1 MPLVNCLFLIRLLS
15 SMAGKITSLSSEN
28 VLNQLDAVREAMLNF
43 RYEQASKILELFI
56 CLIAINEEVA
66 KYSSIIWA
74 WLGECFFNSDKIKE
88 SVQPYQKA
96 LNICL
101 AENDISGIWCYLKSL
116 YDIYCY
122 LEDYEN
128 AQRICEQIVEFFQK
142 NKKDDP
148 RLAQYQSEARILQKM
163 TRFPL
168 VRVVVQVGKQL
179 FELDEISSLQKES
192 LANATIRFNFVR
204 NRITRHSSYHHL
216 QLGRKL
222 GSESKFAD
230 ALKEFH

>member
-1 MPLVNCLFLIRLLS
+1 
-15 SMAGKITSLSSEN
+15 MAGKITSLSSEN

-179 FELDEISSLQKES
+179 FELDGNINNFSFNHCPLIRIQKLILTS
-192 LANATIRFNFVR
+192 VVL
-204 NRITRHSSYHHL
+204 TRDFIVTK
-216 QLGRKL
+216 GKL
-222 GSESKFAD
+222 GQCDNSIQFCPQ
-230 ALKEFH
+230 